1 MSTFLLRQSDSTYVV
16 FDATTRVVPSHAV
29 AISEHPIE
37 SGSVVADHA
46 QRLPDTFAVTGVV
59 SASPTPTAWNATSRT
74 REQDVRDWL
83 EASVGELVTLWS
95 SRLGTFADYML
106 RRWTDPLD
114 NVRRTIFDVEL
125 VKVVIAEAT
134 ATTINAAAE
143 AVAAGFTASADVGE
157 QATGST
163 AAAPETAAAD
173 QSILYGLM
181 YGD

>member
-1 MSTFLLRQSDSTYVV
+1 MRQSDSSYVV
-16 FDATTRVVPSHAV
+16 FDAAVRVVPSHAV
-29 AISEHPIE
+29 AISEHPVE

-46 QRLPDTFAVTGVV
+46 QRLPDTIAITGIVT
-59 SASPTPTAWNATSRT
+59 ASPISTAWNALSKT

-83 EASVGELVTLWS
+83 ELSVGELVTLWS
-95 SRLGTFADYML
+95 SRLGTYADYML

-114 NVRRTIFDVEL
+114 NIRRTIFDIEI

-134 ATTINAAAE
+134 ATVINSAAE
-143 AVAAGFTASADVGE
+143 AVAAGFTASSDVGE

-173 QSILYGLM
+173 QSVLYGLV
-181 YGD
+181 YGS